1 VSAEEKDQKEQKDIF
16 ERLAD
21 LGEDAIARLAEL
33 PGTGPLSRLL
43 GTMRDRIE
51 DLQHAVAG
59 VQGLERRVE
68 ELEQKVAELRGEPPP
83 KVESRKPRVSEPP
96 PPVETPG
103 ETEASSGGFV
113 TPAP

>member
-1 VSAEEKDQKEQKDIF
+1 VSSEQQKDIF

-33 PGTGPLSRLL
+33 PGTGPLARLIA
-43 GTMRDRIE
+43 TMRDRIE

-59 VQGLERRVE
+59 VQGLEERIE
-68 ELEQKVAELRGEPPP
+68 ELERQVAELRGVEPPP
-83 KVESRKPRVSEPP
+83 HVESRKPDVTEPP

-103 ETEASSGGFV
+103 ETEDSSGGFV
-113 TPAP
+113 APAP